1 MSSPKNYY
9 LPPMTYFLH
18 LAYDGSTYR
27 GWQFQPKVS
36 SVQEVIEKAMT
47 QIFKTPIYIH
57 GCGRTDA
64 GVHASQYFLSFK
76 IKKTFDF
83 DLKFR
88 LNKTLPHPIAVFDV
102 LEMEDKQ
109 HARFDAISRTYDYFI
124 HFEKSPL
131 LAKCSSYYDLKN
143 LDIAAMQQAVQLL
156 SQYNNFNSFCTRP
169 HVHNHT
175 FCEITNAQLFFNPEQ
190 NRMRFT
196 ITANRFLQ
204 KMIRL
209 CMEFLLEVGKG
220 NLSLITFEKMLS
232 EQLEMPKKPAQPQGL
247 YLSKVEYPY
256 LKMKAAVGMCDFLKV
271 GLS

>member
-1 MSSPKNYY
+1 MI
-9 LPPMTYFLH
+9 YFLH
-18 LAYDGSTYR
+18 LGYDGSTYR
-27 GWQFQPKVS
+27 GWQFQPNVY
-36 SVQEVIEKAMT
+36 SVQEVIEKAMM
-47 QIFKTPIYIH
+47 QIFKTPICIH

-76 IKKTFDF
+76 IEKTFDF

-88 LNKTLPHPIAVFDV
+88 LNKTLPSSIAVFDV
-102 LEMEDKQ
+102 LEMKNQQ
-109 HARFDAISRTYDYFI
+109 HARFDVISRTYDYFF
-124 HFEKSPL
+124 HFEKSPFL
-131 LAKCSSYYDLKN
+131 NKYSSYYNIKN
-143 LDIAAMQQAVQLL
+143 LDVAAMQQAVQLL
-156 SQYNNFNSFCTRP
+156 SQYNNFKSFCNRP
-169 HVHNHT
+169 HIHNHT
-175 FCEITNAQLFFNPEQ
+175 ICEITNAQLFFNAEQ

-220 NLSLITFEKMLS
+220 NLTLTSFEKMLS